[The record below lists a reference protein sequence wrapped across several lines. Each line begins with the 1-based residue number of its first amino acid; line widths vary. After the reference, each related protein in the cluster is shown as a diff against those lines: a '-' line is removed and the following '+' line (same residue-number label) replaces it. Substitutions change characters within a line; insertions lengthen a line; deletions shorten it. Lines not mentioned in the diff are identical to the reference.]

1 LGYIQKI
8 IIQVRSQDMRKKE
21 FAVIGLGRF
30 GRAVVR
36 SLSEKGYSVLAVDK
50 DAARVQYIS
59 EACTQAVVV
68 DSTNEEALRSLDIA
82 AFDTVVVAI
91 GSDFESNLI
100 TAVVLKSLGVKRVIC
115 KALSQR
121 QKDILLRIGVDQV
134 ILPEA
139 DAGRRLGVEL
149 ATPNLL
155 EQISFGDTHS
165 VLELRVPESMAGK
178 SLSEL
183 NFRNRYDAIV
193 VAVKHEASVTV
204 SPDADQVIDVN
215 DIIVL
220 IGRTEKIAELTELR

>member
-1 LGYIQKI
+1 MKMRFQSK
-8 IIQVRSQDMRKKE
+8 RKKE

-36 SLSEKGYSVLAVDK
+36 SLSEKGYGVLAIDK
-50 DAARVQYIS
+50 DAPAVQYIS
-59 EACTQAVVV
+59 DACTQAVVV
-68 DSTNEEALRSLDIA
+68 DSTSEEALRSLDIA
-82 AFDTVVVAI
+82 AFDAVVVAI

-100 TAVVLKSLGVKRVIC
+100 TAVALKSLGVKRVIC

-139 DAGRRLGVEL
+139 DAGRRLGLEL

-183 NFRNRYDAIV
+183 NFRKRYDAIV
-193 VAVKHEASVTV
+193 VAVKHESSVTI
-204 SPDADQVIDVN
+204 SPDAEQVIDTN

-220 IGRTEKIAELTELR
+220 IGRTDKIAKLTELR